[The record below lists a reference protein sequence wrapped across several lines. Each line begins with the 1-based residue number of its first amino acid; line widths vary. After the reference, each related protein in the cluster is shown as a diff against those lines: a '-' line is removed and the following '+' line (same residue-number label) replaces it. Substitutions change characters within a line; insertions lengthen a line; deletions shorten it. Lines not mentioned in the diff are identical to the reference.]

1 MLQELQSVMLED
13 FYYIV
18 PALWIVGYACK
29 RTPYIPDW
37 LIVWVMLGFGI
48 VASCSI
54 FGWNFR
60 AAIDGVVAVGISV
73 LSHQMVKQT
82 WCKDESK

>member
-1 MLQELQSVMLED
+1 MLPDEY
-13 FYYIV
+13 YYIV
-18 PALWIVGYACK
+18 PALWFVGYACK

-37 LIVWVMLGFGI
+37 LIIWILFCFGI
-48 VASCSI
+48 IASCSI

-60 AAIDGVVAVGISV
+60 SVINGIIAVGISV

-82 WCKDESK
+82 ACRKD